1 MINNGLIQILIDNKN
16 SWMWEYIENLEL
28 RISQLGFDYKTIDNP
43 NDVIKG
49 EILILLSCEKRFD
62 RLNLNKHNLV
72 IHESELPKGRG
83 WSPLTWQILE
93 GKNKIPI
100 CLFEAEQNIDNGKVY
115 YRDLIEL
122 KGFELIDE
130 IRRKQAIKS
139 FELVLKFLKERKK
152 IKGEVQKGEPTYYK
166 KRTPH
171 NSRVDVNKT
180 IIENFNLLRVVDN
193 DRYPAFFELN
203 GENFKIKISKYENH
217 KKK

>member
-16 SWMWEYIENLEL
+16 SWMWEYIEHLEL

-115 YRDLIEL
+115 YRDLIEML
-122 KGFELIDE
+122 SGVPALLPIGRNSQQNIDNF
-130 IRRKQAIKS
+130 QNQCWNLYSAIKS
-139 FELVLKFLKERKK
+139 H
-152 IKGEVQKGEPTYYK
+152 T
-166 KRTPH
+166 TPH
-171 NSRVDVNKT
+171 IVPAKKYAKLFKYF
-180 IIENFNLLRVVDN
+180 IEMRQ
-193 DRYPAFFELN
+193 RQTQ
-203 GENFKIKISKYENH
+203 
-217 KKK
+217 